1 MRRKSNSRTTTQTRR
16 KNRKRRSRLVIFWLS
31 TRSRRRLW
39 RAFWA
44 RPGLIQVLGLAVVV
58 IALWFGINWA
68 YQVVRKPAELLFP
81 VSDALFKTPP
91 DTWRTYQSIFRK
103 HATAV
108 ITPEFLAALAQVE
121 GSGNPIARTYWRWQF
136 SWNPFDVYRPASS
149 AVGMYQITDATFAEA
164 RRYCIHDH
172 VVARDGPW
180 NESDTC
186 WFNSLYTRVIPTHAV
201 ELTAAYLDRQVAN
214 VLEQSRI
221 VNAKLNQQQNLAA
234 VIHLCGT
241 GAGETYA
248 RRKLQL
254 LAGQRCGEHD
264 VRSYLKQVIA
274 MQNLFMHL
282 AATMKGD

>member
-1 MRRKSNSRTTTQTRR
+1 MPRKSNRRTTTQTER
-16 KNRKRRSRLVIFWLS
+16 KNRKRRSRLTIFWLS

-44 RPGLIQVLGLAVVV
+44 GPGLIQVLGLAVVV
-58 IALWFGINWA
+58 IALWSGINWA

-91 DTWRTYQSIFRK
+91 DTWRTYQSIFRE

-136 SWNPFDVYRPASS
+136 TWNPLDVYRPASS

-164 RRYCIHDH
+164 RRFCIHDH
-172 VVARDGPW
+172 VVARDGSW

-214 VLEQSRI
+214 VTEQSRI
-221 VNAKLNQQQNLAA
+221 VNAKLNQQHNLAA
-234 VIHLCGT
+234 VIHLCGAGT
-241 GAGETYA
+241 GDAYA
-248 RRKLQL
+248 RRGLQL
-254 LAGQRCGEHD
+254 KAGQRCGDHD

-274 MQNLFMHL
+274 MRNLFKRL
-282 AATMKGD
+282 AATIKGD